1 MWADLCYI
9 SEINGKT
16 TFLFTVIK
24 GLYYPYVILFKKS
37 SYVVS
42 IATKI
47 SYRFLK

>member
-24 GLYYPYVILFKKS
+24 GITLMLYS
-37 SYVVS
+37 
-42 IATKI
+42 
-47 SYRFLK
+47 LKNLVK